1 MFILKEYHLK
11 FFVSNLAQQNVLVYY
26 VGMENFE
33 MNMESIQEGE
43 EWIARLQSEAD
54 SLLLDIV
61 AAENILSPAGVNVL
75 RYAYM
80 QTENTINSI
89 KMEIMYFGGEDL

>member
-1 MFILKEYHLK
+1 
-11 FFVSNLAQQNVLVYY
+11 
-26 VGMENFE
+26 MENFE

-54 SLLLDIV
+54 NLLLDIV
-61 AAENILSPAGVNVL
+61 AAENILSTDGINVL

>member
-1 MFILKEYHLK
+1 M
-11 FFVSNLAQQNVLVYY
+11 YY
-26 VGMENFE
+26 RSMENFE
-33 MNMESIQEGE
+33 MSIESIQEGE
-43 EWIARLQSEAD
+43 GWIARLQAEAD

-61 AAENILSPAGVNVL
+61 AAENILSTAGVNVL

-89 KMEIMYFGGEDL
+89 KMEIMYFGGEDSE

>member
-1 MFILKEYHLK
+1 M
-11 FFVSNLAQQNVLVYY
+11 YY
-26 VGMENFE
+26 RSMENFE
-33 MNMESIQEGE
+33 MSIESIQEGE
-43 EWIARLQSEAD
+43 EWIARLQAEAD

-61 AAENILSPAGVNVL
+61 AAENILSTAGVNVL

-89 KMEIMYFGGEDL
+89 KMEIMYFGSQDSE

>member
-1 MFILKEYHLK
+1 M
-11 FFVSNLAQQNVLVYY
+11 YY
-26 VGMENFE
+26 RSMENFE
-33 MNMESIQEGE
+33 MSIESIQEGE
-43 EWIARLQSEAD
+43 GWIARLQVEAD

-61 AAENILSPAGVNVL
+61 AAENILSTAGVNVL

-89 KMEIMYFGGEDL
+89 KMEIMYFGGEDSE